1 MTFPFKRYGF
11 SSFFVG
17 RFNVVRF
24 WLWWCWCLWILWMYL
39 WPWIQIGTLIH
50 LYIYILIFTP
60 LVLDEDRYLFLVDS
74 AKVYFNGLSVA
85 GPGVVW
91 KLSRWQPGV
100 VRTVLTQDEG
110 AQGLWFAGK
119 LRCCHQ
125 KLKSMLL
132 PGTQMTFVLVGK
144 DLVLRGWPSK
154 IEDKQVPGGC
164 WFGE

>member
-1 MTFPFKRYGF
+1 M
-11 SSFFVG
+11 
-17 RFNVVRF
+17 
-24 WLWWCWCLWILWMYL
+24 I
-39 WPWIQIGTLIH
+39 
-50 LYIYILIFTP
+50 IYVNIYAALV
-60 LVLDEDRYLFLVDS
+60 VLDEDRYLFLVDS

-110 AQGLWFAGK
+110 SQGLWLAGK

-132 PGTQMTFVLVGK
+132 DVGLV
-144 DLVLRGWPSK
+144 SN
-154 IEDKQVPGGC
+154 I
-164 WFGE
+164 